1 MALYVQYVHRCG
13 RAGRSQ
19 TANGSGSKQK
29 APVEALVHSF
39 FTDELAPIADGVLS
53 LLQESNAS
61 EIDPK
66 LLELV
71 NANDN
76 YTYNSNVGSAGKKTK
91 NQGSGDSKTKKTR
104 GK

>member
-1 MALYVQYVHRCG
+1 VALYVQYVHRCG

-29 APVEALVHSF
+29 EPIKALVHSF
-39 FTDELAPIADGVLS
+39 FTGELAPIANGVLS

-71 NANDN
+71 NANDEDPSN
-76 YTYNSNVGSAGKKTK
+76 INVGSAGKKTK
-91 NQGSGDSKTKKTR
+91 KRS
-104 GK
+104 